1 MNSQSCLIESGNILV
16 ADASVV
22 INLLETRCINT
33 ILNALPNQ
41 MIIPSQVDREILH
54 EKYRGRG
61 NTKNFREQ
69 IAAKKITVVELGDL
83 GARHFEDLVS
93 GSAKDTLDDGEAAT
107 IAIAL
112 ELNATPL
119 IDERKATRI
128 CEVKFPELVV
138 GCSVDIFAHDKLEY
152 YLGRDKLVDAVF
164 NALKDGR
171 MRVPPQFMQ
180 WVVNLIGQ
188 ERANECRSLPKS
200 VRMRK

>member
-1 MNSQSCLIESGNILV
+1 MNSLSCLVESRDVVV

-22 INLLETRCINT
+22 INLLETRCFEA

-41 MIIPSQVDREILH
+41 MIIPLQVDREILR
-54 EKYRGRG
+54 EQYRGP
-61 NTKNFREQ
+61 NNATNLEEQ
-69 IAAKKITVVELGDL
+69 IAKKKLTVVELRDL
-83 GARHFEDLVS
+83 GVQHFENLVS
-93 GSAKDTLDDGEAAT
+93 GPAKDTLDDGEAAT

-128 CEVKFPELVV
+128 CKVKYPKLVV
-138 GCSVDIFAHDKLEY
+138 GCSVDIFAHEKIEHH
-152 YLGRDKLVDAVF
+152 LGRDKLVDAVF
-164 NALKDGR
+164 NALKYGR

-200 VRMRK
+200 VRTRK

>member
-1 MNSQSCLIESGNILV
+1 MNSQGCLIESGNILV

-41 MIIPSQVDREILH
+41 MVISSQVDREILH
-54 EKYRGRG
+54 VKYRRRG
-61 NTKNFREQ
+61 NTNDLREQ
-69 IAAKKITVVELGDL
+69 IAAKKITVVELEDL
-83 GARHFEDLVS
+83 GAQHFEYLVC
-93 GSAKDTLDDGEAAT
+93 GPAQDTLDDGEAAT

-119 IDERKATRI
+119 IDEPKATRI

-164 NALKDGR
+164 NALRDGR

-188 ERANECRSLPKS
+188 ERANECSSLPKS